1 MINLNFL
8 DAEGNPIPG
17 RVPTPVIVSGG
28 TLTKEQTGE
37 LAGIYG
43 GYTAVMQMSLISVNM
58 QKGVFSGGKYA
69 IVSNGVFDTIYV
81 ELEGGDENTAP
92 RGLGA
97 YPKNTANNTTWNY
110 PVVFA
115 TDSYSI
121 VVSNPD
127 QVAVTAEPPTYASFE
142 PQYWMNADGDTC
154 TVNSGLAFWCSG
166 GDGNQYS
173 EVEVTTVPELQPNGI
188 TTSNYMLLPVI
199 EPDSNNKFF
208 VSANTV
214 YNNEGAVVH
223 TFEADTIDNTIQ
235 QGVRKATQLP
245 QIISEDGDEI
255 ILQAKDTLNWVP
267 PGVGYMTK
275 YRRQWYEVLAL
286 NSSGVNVS
294 YAGRYDLRQV
304 DATDLSQTDNG
315 VYRATG
321 ASVQKAVYTRVFTRA
336 HYQGALGYNWNGD
349 FRWANTRNISPQ
361 NPEGTGWVICE
372 ELSSTALPTH
382 MTTDRL
388 DKVDREV
395 TLDEHH
401 QEVVGRLGGGEVSVA
416 INNTLRYHVLCK
428 GDMGQSSP
436 NIPDD
441 LYASYFYGDWWY
453 YERKTSVTTSEQQN
467 SDVSIDLGFHT
478 LTLWE
483 HTGNSSSS
491 ANRNVT
497 SHERSGGYRYMD
509 GSYQIGNTWLSDSY
523 DPDWW
528 VRGTFW
534 HHPQVHIIEPT
545 GPNPPTND
553 QPSAYHGVYLNG
565 GAVVTES
572 GYSGLAATFTGFP
585 TMDEKLPALIGT
597 STSTDTA
604 SSFVISLNYTTKG
617 SYVLA
622 CDERMLFL
630 MWVEWAVTFNGS
642 YDIPETQ
649 CWDAA
654 ELNER
659 DHIVSCSVKAV
670 FRGAIHE
677 KVIFSG
683 VTVNK
688 VPVRDRS
695 ITANWYLWPLDDP
708 IRPDMKLYANKLQFA
723 GPEVYKGIDNI
734 FLGQGLSKDFAGY
747 NSDEDE
753 SRMIFSK
760 RIVLGN
766 DGIDWM
772 MDKYGISAN
781 LPNGTGRRYYY
792 SDELYEKICNT
803 TYLIQFDQSGFS
815 DWVLNVDALP
825 PASKGSA
832 PDIDAIC
839 FRV

>member
-115 TDSYSI
+115 TDSYQI

-127 QVAVTAEPPTYASFE
+127 QVAVTAEPPTYAGFE
-142 PQYWMNADGDTC
+142 PQYWTNADGDTC
-154 TVNSGLAFWCSG
+154 TVNAGLAFWCSG

-173 EVEVTTVPELQPNGI
+173 EVEITTVPELQPNGI

-267 PGVGYMTK
+267 QGAGYSAK

-286 NSSGVNVS
+286 NSSGVALS
-294 YAGRYDLRQV
+294 LSGRYDVPQYGVSDLNTTANSFANQTGANVGTAIANFHTIVDGWTVGLSYVTQV
-304 DATDLSQTDNG
+304 NGTVSVGSWNG
-315 VYRATG
+315 VEPG
-321 ASVQKAVYTRVFTRA
+321 AVVPV
-336 HYQGALGYNWNGD
+336 
-349 FRWANTRNISPQ
+349 
-361 NPEGTGWVICE
+361 
-372 ELSSTALPTH
+372 PTH
-382 MTTDRL
+382 VI
-388 DKVDREV
+388 VDRTDQLSETY
-395 TLDEHH
+395 TLAENNSFF
-401 QEVVGRLGGGEVSVA
+401 VGRLPAETTIQVNNNITVSQLCRGDVGSTGIRLDGVVGGGWW
-416 INNTLRYHVLCK
+416 L
-428 GDMGQSSP
+428 
-436 NIPDD
+436 
-441 LYASYFYGDWWY
+441 GDWTY
-453 YERKTSVTTSEQQN
+453 YERKRVVNVSEQQN
-467 SDVSIDLGFHT
+467 SEVTLQLPFFDLKLWKHVSTASNGADATEQVRDLRH
-478 LTLWE
+478 
-483 HTGNSSSS
+483 
-491 ANRNVT
+491 
-497 SHERSGGYRYMD
+497 GYRDID
-509 GSYQIGNTWLSDSY
+509 GRYVVNAPRTVNGWLFVGDLPADPPISSPDTRVGVVLSDG
-523 DPDWW
+523 PLM
-528 VRGTFW
+528 
-534 HHPQVHIIEPT
+534 ET
-545 GPNPPTND
+545 GYVSKLASVTAGALENSMPPTEI
-553 QPSAYHGVYLNG
+553 Q
-565 GAVVTES
+565 T
-572 GYSGLAATFTGFP
+572 
-585 TMDEKLPALIGT
+585 
-597 STSTDTA
+597 TDTA
-604 SSFVISLNYTTKG
+604 STFDVSMEYDVEGAYVIACDTRLGFLLWVEWKVSLNYSVSVG
-617 SYVLA
+617 V
-622 CDERMLFL
+622 DQ
-630 MWVEWAVTFNGS
+630 G
-642 YDIPETQ
+642 
-649 CWDAA
+649 WDLG
-654 ELNER
+654 ELGFA
-659 DHIVSCSVKAV
+659 DHIVTCTVKAV
-670 FRGAIHE
+670 YNGNT
-677 KVIFSG
+677 FSKALFAP

-688 VPVRDRS
+688 VPVRYRRV
-695 ITANWYLWPLDDP
+695 TGNWYWWPTSDP
-708 IRPDMKLYANKLQFA
+708 FQNEMHLYTNYWQFA
-723 GPEVYKGIDNI
+723 GPEVYTGIDNI